1 MTTSTDGTVPSAA
14 RARGCTVDPTAGWAV
29 VDPILRAWRDGKGGD
44 LYTYRAGSSGPQA
57 AELLLA
63 RSGQQW
69 RIVA

>member
-1 MTTSTDGTVPSAA
+1 MSGDQMLFQ
-14 RARGCTVDPTAGWAV
+14 RAVDIEAGWCV

-44 LYTYRAGSSGPQA
+44 LYTYPAGSSGPQA

-69 RIVA
+69 RTIG